1 MTNMQTHAKQLWL
14 GVWLFILPFLG
25 IPGVWKERLVAATGL
40 ILIGVALY
48 VRYGKKNGTPS
59 STIRETSKRVTVTI
73 QE

>member
-1 MTNMQTHAKQLWL
+1 MAGMQTHAKQLWL

-40 ILIGVALY
+40 ILIGAALY
-48 VRYGKKNGTPS
+48 IRYGKKRSIAS
-59 STIRETSKRVTVTI
+59 SAVQEASERITVTI